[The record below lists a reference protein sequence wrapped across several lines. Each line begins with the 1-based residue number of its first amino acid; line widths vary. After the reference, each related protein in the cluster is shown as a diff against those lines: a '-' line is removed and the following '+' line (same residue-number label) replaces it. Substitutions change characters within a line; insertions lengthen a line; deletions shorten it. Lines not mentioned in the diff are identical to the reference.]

1 MQADFAAL
9 DLNSSLRGQ
18 DAASS
23 MGAGWIPSAQLAGTS
38 APSAKTCAGPVTAVT
53 TAGHDDNRN
62 QPVDAGTPDVEFS
75 TGVAV
80 GDEVLAGTF
89 GTFSVDSRGLL
100 MWPRP
105 GCPCAGQ
112 RPGKRPD
119 PESDSDS
126 DSDGSEAQRPLRRP
140 AHKARSIWTS
150 TGWLAAS
157 DLTASGLG
165 SGQTKAPR
173 V

>member
-38 APSAKTCAGPVTAVT
+38 APSAKTCAGPVTAFHE
-53 TAGHDDNRN
+53 GSRN
-62 QPVDAGTPDVEFS
+62 QAVDVGAPDMIFS

-150 TGWLAAS
+150 AGCRMTS
-157 DLTASGLG
+157 
-165 SGQTKAPR
+165 
-173 V
+173 

>member
-9 DLNSSLRGQ
+9 DLNRSYSARSSDDSLRGE

-23 MGAGWIPSAQLAGTS
+23 IGAGWIPAEQAGTS
-38 APSAKTCAGPVTAVT
+38 APSAKTCAGPVTA
-53 TAGHDDNRN
+53 GHEDSCN
-62 QPVDAGTPDVEFS
+62 QAVDVGAPDVIFS

-80 GDEVLAGTF
+80 GDKGLAGTF

-105 GCPCAGQ
+105 GCPSAGH

-150 TGWLAAS
+150 AGCQAAP
-157 DLTASGLG
+157 GLG
-165 SGQTKAPR
+165 SGQTTEPR